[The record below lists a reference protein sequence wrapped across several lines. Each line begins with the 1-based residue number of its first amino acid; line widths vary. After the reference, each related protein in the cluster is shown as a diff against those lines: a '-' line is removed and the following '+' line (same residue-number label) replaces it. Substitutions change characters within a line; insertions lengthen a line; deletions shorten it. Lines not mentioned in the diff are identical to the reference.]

1 MLLNKL
7 EKLASDGDP
16 YSKRALA
23 LRLSNLYLDG
33 THEPSSEEKELF
45 STVMFQVIDDLTES
59 VVAQISQMLSRT
71 RRISPEMAF
80 RFASHDAISIARP
93 MLEGSPLLSDQH
105 MLTICSTQSEQH
117 RTAVARRKELS
128 EVVSLALAKEGAE
141 ATLVALADNDE
152 AQFGKLGVAMLLER
166 GAGNDDI
173 EHSITRRVRNNAYLG
188 ELIRSAL
195 TDSLRQKIGDFAQVL
210 DNAGL
215 DKLTATAEEQVAQ
228 RYREERAMRLK
239 AKFLRHKIRSNE
251 TSLETEM
258 EALVQQG
265 RLRNIMALLASWHS
279 ISLQRVER
287 AFSRGDA
294 TPVIFLLK
302 ASDLKVETFERIEAM
317 RCLFYGHDVFGI
329 DNKKQ
334 AYLDLARADA
344 LKTVK
349 LLQDRLANEQSK
361 AVN

>member
-1 MLLNKL
+1 M
-7 EKLASDGDP
+7 
-16 YSKRALA
+16 
-23 LRLSNLYLDG
+23 
-33 THEPSSEEKELF
+33 
-45 STVMFQVIDDLTES
+45 
-59 VVAQISQMLSRT
+59 
-71 RRISPEMAF
+71 
-80 RFASHDAISIARP
+80 
-93 MLEGSPLLSDQH
+93 
-105 MLTICSTQSEQH
+105 
-117 RTAVARRKELS
+117 
-128 EVVSLALAKEGAE
+128 
-141 ATLVALADNDE
+141 
-152 AQFGKLGVAMLLER
+152 
-166 GAGNDDI
+166 
-173 EHSITRRVRNNAYLG
+173 RNNAYLG

-195 TDSLRQKIGDFAQVL
+195 TDALRQKIGDFAQVL
-210 DNAGL
+210 DSEGL

-251 TSLETEM
+251 TSLEKEM

-279 ISLQRVER
+279 ISLQQVER

-329 DNKKQ
+329 DEKKK
-334 AYLDLARADA
+334 AYSDLARADA
-344 LKTVK
+344 LKTIK